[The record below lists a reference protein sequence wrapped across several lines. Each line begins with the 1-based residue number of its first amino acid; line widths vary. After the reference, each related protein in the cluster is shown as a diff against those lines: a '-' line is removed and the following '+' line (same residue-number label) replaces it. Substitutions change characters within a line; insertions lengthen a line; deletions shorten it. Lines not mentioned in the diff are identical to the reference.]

1 MDNLNDNI
9 VEKDFGFNIF
19 QTTKETVKELE
30 ERGID
35 EIDCIIVKFF
45 ADEFNDL
52 TRFIEGELK

>member
-1 MDNLNDNI
+1 MNPPNNNIMEND
-9 VEKDFGFNIF
+9 FNF
-19 QTTKETVKELE
+19 NTLLTTKEVVKEIG

-35 EIDCIIVKFF
+35 EIDCIAVKFF